1 MSKNMSK
8 MLIFALVLLLFGCNS
23 YYTPIDSK
31 TVDIKSY
38 IFENGKLTE
47 VEPLFEKI
55 IYEYEK
61 SENEPKIEFNEWKP
75 KSLTHKGK
83 LKVFWEE
90 ELNTTT
96 RTKRDNYY
104 FNSIPEGWQ
113 VWFDTRFEKAINP
126 ATGKELD
133 LMIGGRYSRFHST
146 NPNISCG
153 RVFKK
158 NDFACYN
165 RETKEVLWRKSTGC
179 SCLLKGEFYEGQ
191 AKININNGWIDWEI
205 QRKIDEYYVLQSVY
219 KSENNL
225 ILLYSN
231 SNDDP
236 NMGLDIYSF
245 DPVGNKIVKIATIP
259 SSANIFHRN
268 ICVYYFTNK
277 KQIYSVNAETYAT
290 EYVGDFSQYF
300 DSSKAY
306 IPSNDYSTIIL
317 SDHSGKGDFL
327 YNLETKKASPYFKKI
342 YSIRND
348 DFNINYYT
356 IENGVYRGID
366 SDTFQFT
373 WTFNKED
380 LSKQDQYFEIM
391 FIDSRGILVRVGDEK
406 IVGLR
411 P

>member
-1 MSKNMSK
+1 MRK
-8 MLIFALVLLLFGCNS
+8 MLVFAFVFFFFGCNS
-23 YYTPIDSK
+23 YYTPIGSK

-90 ELNTTT
+90 ELNSTT
-96 RTKRDNYY
+96 RIKRDNYY

-113 VWFDTRFEKAINP
+113 IWFETRYEKALNP
-126 ATGKELD
+126 STGKELD

-146 NPNISCG
+146 NPNISIG
-153 RVFKK
+153 RIRSENGFV
-158 NDFACYN
+158 CYN
-165 RETKEVLWRKSTGC
+165 RVTKKILWRGEYGRY
-179 SCLLKGEFYEGQ
+179 LLKNGLYDGQ
-191 AKININNGWIDWEI
+191 SKIDINNGRMEWELK
-205 QRKIDEYYVLQSVY
+205 RKSNDYYRLQSAY

-236 NMGLDIYSF
+236 NIGLDIYIF
-245 DPVGNKIVKIATIP
+245 NPIENKIVKIAAIP

-268 ICVYYFTNK
+268 NCVYYFTNK

-306 IPSNDYSTIIL
+306 IPSNDDSTIIL

-380 LSKQDQYFEIM
+380 LSKQDQYLEVM
-391 FIDSRGILVRVGDEK
+391 LIDSRGILVRVGDEE